1 MSFLGQG
8 PGIPIYKNDGK
19 GRDTYISFAN
29 GGFSNYPYS
38 RSYKQDNFEINRR
51 RNHPDLYQ
59 RRPIIKYNM
68 DGRGRDFFIQQ
79 NILSDHCRLKD
90 FADFPHMLRT
100 GEEINPIYFSKS
112 YRKSK
117 FEKNLIN
124 RIFYGKSQGI
134 KDRLMQPK
142 VKFTKKNSSIKYNLT
157 NPGIIENEDS
167 KAEEILKA
175 NNDVINMYSTNPN
188 KFNKNKKL
196 DHFIIKSMSTDRK
209 RTVTNK
215 KNNEDNEQD
224 FIKGLKSLYL
234 FNQKR
239 RGSKEIDLTSLI

>member
-19 GRDTYISFAN
+19 GRDTYISFSN

-38 RSYKQDNFEINRR
+38 RSYKQDYFEINRR

-68 DGRGRDFFIQQ
+68 DGRGRDYFIQQ

-124 RIFYGKSQGI
+124 RIFYGKCQGI

-142 VKFTKKNSSIKYNLT
+142 VKFNKKNSSIKYNLT
-157 NPGIIENEDS
+157 SPGFIENEDT
-167 KAEEILKA
+167 KAEEILKTE
-175 NNDVINMYSTNPN
+175 NDVINMYSTNPN
-188 KFNKNKKL
+188 KFNKNKKP
-196 DHFIIKSMSTDRK
+196 DSINIKSMSTDRK
-209 RTVTNK
+209 RYVTNK

-239 RGSKEIDLTSLI
+239 RGSKDIDLPPLI

>member
-68 DGRGRDFFIQQ
+68 DGRGRDYFIQQ

-124 RIFYGKSQGI
+124 RIFYGKCKGI
-134 KDRLMQPK
+134 KDRLMEPK
-142 VKFTKKNSSIKYNLT
+142 VKFNKKVSPIKYNLT
-157 NPGIIENEDS
+157 SPGFIENEDA
-167 KAEEILKA
+167 KAEDILKT

-196 DHFIIKSMSTDRK
+196 DPFIIKSMSTDRK

>member
-1 MSFLGQG
+1 MSFVAQRT
-8 PGIPIYKNDGK
+8 GIPIYKNDGK
-19 GRDTYISFAN
+19 GRDTYISFSN
-29 GGFSNYPYS
+29 GGFGNYPYS
-38 RSYKQDNFEINRR
+38 RSYKQDFYEINRR

-68 DGRGRDFFIQQ
+68 DGRGRDYFIQQ

-100 GEEINPIYFSKS
+100 GEEINPIYFSKN

-124 RIFYGKSQGI
+124 RIFYGKCQGI

-142 VKFTKKNSSIKYNLT
+142 VKFNKKDSSAKYNLT
-157 NPGIIENEDS
+157 SPGERFNENEDA
-167 KAEEILKA
+167 KVEDNLKS
-175 NNDVINMYSTNPN
+175 NNEVINLNSTNP
-188 KFNKNKKL
+188 KMKKSYSHQL
-196 DHFIIKSMSTDRK
+196 KSMSTDRRK
-209 RTVTNK
+209 NLAK
-215 KNNEDNEQD
+215 KNNEDNEED

-239 RGSKEIDLTSLI
+239 RGSKDFDLPPLI

>member
-19 GRDTYISFAN
+19 GRDTYISFSN

-38 RSYKQDNFEINRR
+38 RSYKQDYFDINRR

-68 DGRGRDFFIQQ
+68 DGRGRDYFIQQ

-90 FADFPHMLRT
+90 FTDFPHMLRT

-124 RIFYGKSQGI
+124 RIFYGKCQGI

-142 VKFTKKNSSIKYNLT
+142 VKFNKKNSSIKYNLT
-157 NPGIIENEDS
+157 SPGFIENEDT
-167 KAEEILKA
+167 KAEEILKTE
-175 NNDVINMYSTNPN
+175 NDVINMYNTNPN
-188 KFNKNKKL
+188 KFNKNKKP
-196 DHFIIKSMSTDRK
+196 DSVNIKSMSTDRK
-209 RTVTNK
+209 RHVTNK

-239 RGSKEIDLTSLI
+239 RGSKDIDLPPLI